1 MRLILALS
9 AILALAGCGKPAEE
23 SSNSARTD
31 VIELVKPSSAD
42 DPAVAQPAAANA
54 PGSAGSAAVA
64 DMIDC
69 AGAFGAV
76 GKIDPTSREQNLEDP
91 WFQEFSGIQLSI
103 MTMPDSPG
111 AQGLSTAMMGRVA
124 HWKAQPEAEQ
134 IARAEACK
142 AQY

>member
-1 MRLILALS
+1 MRAILALS
-9 AILALAGCGKPAEE
+9 VTLALAACGKPPEE
-23 SSNSARTD
+23 ASDSTPTD
-31 VIELVKPSSAD
+31 AIELVKPSSAD

-54 PGSAGSAAVA
+54 PGSAAIA

-103 MTMPDSPG
+103 MTMPENPG
-111 AQGLSTAMMGRVA
+111 AEAMSSAMMGRVA
-124 HWKAQPEAEQ
+124 HWKAQPEAAQ
-134 IARAEACK
+134 MARAEACK
-142 AQY
+142 TQY

>member
-9 AILALAGCGKPAEE
+9 AALALAACGKPAEE
-23 SSNSARTD
+23 ASSNAQTD
-31 VIELVKPSSAD
+31 VVQIIKPSSAD

-54 PGSAGSAAVA
+54 PGSAAVA

-103 MTMPDSPG
+103 MTMPDNPG
-111 AQGLSTAMMGRVA
+111 AECLSTAMMGRVA
-124 HWKAQPEAEQ
+124 HWKAQAPAAQ
-134 IARAEACK
+134 LARAEACK
-142 AQY
+142 TQY

>member
-9 AILALAGCGKPAEE
+9 ATLALAACGKPAEQAA
-23 SSNSARTD
+23 NSAQTD

-42 DPAVAQPAAANA
+42 DPAVAQPAAATA
-54 PGSAGSAAVA
+54 AASGSAAVT

-103 MTMPDSPG
+103 MTMPDNPG
-111 AQGLSTAMMGRVA
+111 AQAMSTAMMGRVA
-124 HWKAQPEAEQ
+124 HWKAQAPAAQ
-134 IARAEACK
+134 LARAEACK